1 MELIETSV
9 GLPNTC
15 SVCGKPIEEKTWFA
29 EHVDGARSGVAGHK
43 ACMKKLL
50 KAEAAEAAEEVK
62 VEAATVIVIETEPE
76 GYPTKA
82 SRAKAKA
89 KAEAEEV

>member
-15 SVCGKPIEEKTWFA
+15 TVCGKPITTETWFA
-29 EHVDGARSGVAGHK
+29 EHIDGARSGVAGHK
-43 ACMKKLL
+43 ACMTKLL
-50 KAEAAEAAEEVK
+50 KAEAASEAEAEAEAAP
-62 VEAATVIVIETEPE
+62 ET
-76 GYPTKA
+76 YPTRA

-89 KAEAEEV
+89 EE